1 MPGIPL
7 KKYHKDQLRPEKEN
21 KRKHFVNEASEVHKR
36 RFYEKGHCAQKQGK
50 TTQEKATSCLKMFLL
65 SKSRKKKRA
74 ETNQLFQKS
83 DFVTASF
90 KCVRIV

>member
-7 KKYHKDQLRPEKEN
+7 KKCHKDQLRPEKEN

-50 TTQEKATSCLKMFLL
+50 TTSYLKMFLL